1 MCFIFDLSGSL
12 EANRVRIILHVH
24 AQHCFISLFSPSHLT
39 LSSHPLISPSFDSRF
54 MNNAHYEQLMKS
66 NALDGDLARR
76 IDAYRVVAAAP

>member
-1 MCFIFDLSGSL
+1 M
-12 EANRVRIILHVH
+12 HVH
-24 AQHCFISLFSPSHLT
+24 AQHCFISLFST